1 MKIIVTTTQS
11 GRLNNNED
19 LDKFVSESGYD
30 FISRNHKGI
39 LILAQENQADGV
51 IVWQPEGPVLYLEDK
66 KFFFH
71 PSMAK
76 NRITFFRK
84 QNAHDIMAEA
94 CKIVPG
100 DDFLDCTLGLGA
112 DAIVASYFC
121 HSGRVVGLEVSIPI
135 YEVIKWGMKLYQSKM
150 PWLNQAVH
158 RIEVCNYDHYTYLK
172 QQADASFDIVY
183 FDPMFRKPILH
194 SEALAP
200 LRELADHSPLEP
212 DTIVQA
218 CRVARKRVVMKE
230 QADSGEIERLGFKK
244 APGSKN
250 NPIGYGII
258 EVRKL

>member
-11 GRLNNNED
+11 GRVNNIND
-19 LDKFVSESGYD
+19 LDKFASESGFD
-30 FISRNHKGI
+30 FVSRDRKGI
-39 LILAQENQADGV
+39 PILAQENQADGV
-51 IVWQPEGPVLYLEDK
+51 IVWEPNGPVLYLGDK

-76 NRITFFRK
+76 NRITAFRK
-84 QNAHDIMAEA
+84 QNAHDLMVRA
-94 CKIVPG
+94 CGLESG

-112 DAIVASYFC
+112 DAIVASYFSD
-121 HSGRVVGLEVSIPI
+121 SGRVVGLEVSPGI
-135 YEVIKWGMKLYQSKM
+135 YEVVKWGMKFYQSRM
-150 PWLNQAVH
+150 PWLNQTIN
-158 RIEVCNYDHYTYLK
+158 RIEVYNYDHYSYLQ

-200 LRELADHSPLEP
+200 LRELADHSPLEH
-212 DTIVQA
+212 DSIVQA

-230 QADSGEIERLGFKK
+230 RRDSGEMERLGFKIIT
-244 APGSKN
+244 GSKY

-258 EVRKL
+258 EISK